1 MKRSTAFIFISL
13 SAFWLCGALS
23 SCQNE
28 RSAEQSEIS
37 EPGLDPGG
45 TIPSTN
51 PGPVIDQDPSVNDK
65 PAETGGNGEK
75 GRGSSTTTSRGGG
88 GTTTTTSPPV
98 APPVEALPRGP
109 SQADANQLRNRV
121 ALSGNLAY
129 LDEESSF
136 RINLDDAQFSEW
148 RWTYN
153 VGEGERSLGSRDIRH
168 NFRSLGTKEI
178 RLRARASNGVE
189 FETTHNVLVTVSK
202 QRLNSIISGLVTM
215 AKTAE
220 AANNWRPVDDE
231 LGRLKNYLASNVSFS
246 IPGESGGQ
254 SFGDFR
260 DILIADIPYEDRFSG
275 VSEYKYDPSTGLVT
289 YIKLIR

>member
-1 MKRSTAFIFISL
+1 
-13 SAFWLCGALS
+13 
-23 SCQNE
+23 
-28 RSAEQSEIS
+28 
-37 EPGLDPGG
+37 
-45 TIPSTN
+45 
-51 PGPVIDQDPSVNDK
+51 VNDK